1 MITNLLST
9 AILNL
14 FKDSLTLIGLLSVM
28 FYQNWKLSLV
38 AIIMIP
44 LASVAARTLGKRMSK
59 VVTQQMQKAGLLNTY
74 LIEIFKNHN
83 LMKIFQREDYEKK
96 RALDYLNTLKETSKK
111 ISIVNVRASP
121 IMETLTGI
129 MIALLIF
136 ISAKLV
142 AKDSLEVSN
151 FFHF

>member
-1 MITNLLST
+1 M
-9 AILNL
+9 
-14 FKDSLTLIGLLSVM
+14 
-28 FYQNWKLSLV
+28 
-38 AIIMIP
+38 
-44 LASVAARTLGKRMSK
+44 
-59 VVTQQMQKAGLLNTY
+59 
-74 LIEIFKNHN
+74 
-83 LMKIFQREDYEKK
+83 KK